1 MVRNQDLQGIKN
13 YPVISSINKLKK
25 RKVAKGMSTFNFSM
39 LYTKIFH
46 DKLLYVLNEIIDFAF
61 MIQEHFGHGSKV

>member
-1 MVRNQDLQGIKN
+1 MVRNQDLQGINN
-13 YPVISSINKLKK
+13 YPVISSINKPKK

-39 LYTKIFH
+39 PYTKIFH